1 MFLLRDDNK
10 SAFKYKR
17 IVAISAGGTG
27 GHIFPALSI
36 AKALIQEGFF
46 VIFFSDRRLLNYLK
60 KNDVLLCCEQ
70 FKVIQLCI
78 HNAPRWKQMFM
89 IVKDLWK
96 CKSLLTSRVSLC
108 LGFGGL
114 ASFPPMLFGILTFK
128 KIIIHEQNAVMG
140 LANRLL
146 LPFVKKCCL
155 TYENTARIPL
165 RFKKKCVVTGSPLRS
180 EIKELVYS
188 YDNPSVNYRAFYK
201 IDDII
206 NLTIVGGA
214 QACSVFDEIL
224 PQAIASLPN
233 DIANKLYVHHQCKIE
248 NCERLKSFYTQHNI
262 DNDVRP
268 FFYHVGALFRESHLV
283 ISRAGASTI
292 SELTALGVPSIL
304 IPLPISAN
312 NHQYENA
319 KILRDSNGTILL
331 EQKTL
336 TKDTLCQIL
345 MNLFYHDRLLAEM
358 SYSAYKVSKINADV
372 FMLGLINKILGI
384 SNDILYSQQVQ
395 RPSVKNIRYI
405 NDNVGLG

>member
-1 MFLLRDDNK
+1 M
-10 SAFKYKR
+10 FKYKR

-46 VIFFSDRRLLNYLK
+46 VIFFSDRRLFNYLK
-60 KNDVLLCCEQ
+60 KDDVLLCCEQ
-70 FKVIQLCI
+70 FKVVKLCI

-89 IVKDLWK
+89 ILKDLWN
-96 CKSLLTSRVSLC
+96 CRFLLTRRVALC

-146 LPFVKKCCL
+146 LPFAKKCCL
-155 TYENTARIPL
+155 TYENTSCIPL
-165 RFKKKCVVTGSPLRS
+165 RFKKKCIVTGSPLRS

-214 QACSVFDEIL
+214 QACSIFDEIL
-224 PQAIASLPN
+224 PQAIAALPN
-233 DIANKLYVHHQCKIE
+233 ELANKLYVHHQCKME
-248 NCERLKSFYTQHNI
+248 NCERLKSFYTKHNI

-268 FFYHVGALFRESHLV
+268 FFYSIGALFRESHLV

-304 IPLPISAN
+304 IPLPTSAN

-319 KILRDSNGTILL
+319 KVLRDGNGTILL

-345 MNLFYHDRLLAEM
+345 MDLFYHDRLLAEM
-358 SYSAYKVSKINADV
+358 SYSAHKVSKINADV
-372 FMLGLINKILGI
+372 IMLGVINKTLGI
-384 SNDILYSQQVQ
+384 NNEAIFSQQAQ